1 MVRAHSGN
9 TAKGTRA
16 PLMAPN
22 STIPRVAKRVRLLL
36 RAAQRSDG
44 NTEKHEAEHEGYD
57 QRDERHHGPTD
68 VQSEREDADS
78 EDHGELGD
86 AHPDAGQR
94 FAQHDLQRR
103 GGARPEPIPCRPA
116 PLGEE
121 RERDHRHEPEE
132 ILDGTISVLYGVM
145 AVDDEDD
152 AAEAP
157 GSPPVR
163 RADTCDGAV
172 EAVRCDVYSLGR

>member
-1 MVRAHSGN
+1 
-9 TAKGTRA
+9 
-16 PLMAPN
+16 MAPN

-103 GGARPEPIPCRPA
+103 GGARRSRSHVAQPRSAKNANVII
-116 PLGEE
+116 
-121 RERDHRHEPEE
+121 D
-132 ILDGTISVLYGVM
+132 T
-145 AVDDEDD
+145 
-152 AAEAP
+152 
-157 GSPPVR
+157 SPR
-163 RADTCDGAV
+163 RSWTARS
-172 EAVRCDVYSLGR
+172 RCSTA